1 MVASESADLWRLTV
15 QHSPIGMA
23 LVGLDGRPL
32 MVNRALSEMLG
43 YDADELTHRGFQEL
57 THADDLEA
65 DLAFYGQALAGEI
78 DSYRMRKRYLHADGQ
93 VVWGDLSVALVRGP
107 DGLPLHFIAQILDV
121 TEQQEHEERLKT
133 ARAEADHERQTLE
146 AIFETVRVGLVL
158 IGSDGRYERMNRHHQ
173 ETMSLPFPDGHRGE
187 AGQLG
192 HVYFPDGKTL
202 MGKEDMPSYR
212 ALQGEEFDDYMYWV
226 GDDPPTRA
234 AFSTSARQMRGPS
247 GERLGAALAYQE
259 ITDLMRAMQV
269 KDEFVSSVSHELRTP
284 LTSVV
289 GHLEML
295 CDNDEL
301 PPSVISQ
308 LRVVQRNAIRLQAL
322 LSDLLQ
328 VGQDNEGNL
337 ELQRAEVDLTALV
350 YDAAEAT
357 RPGAQKL
364 GVTIETHVPDHLS
377 VPVDGQRIRQVVDN
391 LLSNAVKYTGDG
403 GSVTVILRRRGDA
416 VELEVSDTG
425 IGIAPDE
432 VDQVF
437 TRFFRGGQALK
448 LHIPGTG
455 LGLNIVSSIVAA
467 HGGAVALES
476 ELGRGSTFRVTL
488 PSPTDDRLDGR

>member
-1 MVASESADLWRLTV
+1 
-15 QHSPIGMA
+15 
-23 LVGLDGRPL
+23 
-32 MVNRALSEMLG
+32 
-43 YDADELTHRGFQEL
+43 
-57 THADDLEA
+57 
-65 DLAFYGQALAGEI
+65 
-78 DSYRMRKRYLHADGQ
+78 
-93 VVWGDLSVALVRGP
+93 
-107 DGLPLHFIAQILDV
+107 
-121 TEQQEHEERLKT
+121 
-133 ARAEADHERQTLE
+133 
-146 AIFETVRVGLVL
+146 
-158 IGSDGRYERMNRHHQ
+158 
-173 ETMSLPFPDGHRGE
+173 
-187 AGQLG
+187 
-192 HVYFPDGKTL
+192 
-202 MGKEDMPSYR
+202 
-212 ALQGEEFDDYMYWV
+212 
-226 GDDPPTRA
+226 
-234 AFSTSARQMRGPS
+234 
-247 GERLGAALAYQE
+247 
-259 ITDLMRAMQV
+259 
-269 KDEFVSSVSHELRTP
+269 
-284 LTSVV
+284 
-289 GHLEML
+289 
-295 CDNDEL
+295 
-301 PPSVISQ
+301 VISQ

-364 GVTIETHVPDHLS
+364 GVTIETDVPDHLS

-403 GSVTVILRRRGDA
+403 GSVTVILRQRGDA

-437 TRFFRGGQALK
+437 IRFFRGGQALK